1 MPGRARVDSL
11 RQLMERQSLALML
24 VTCAENRRY
33 LSGFTGSAGVLL
45 ITAQRQAIATDFRYY
60 EQALAQCP
68 GWELFRVGY
77 DFDGQLPSLL
87 RELGVNGGPLGYEA
101 AHVTV
106 DRMSHW
112 QAALGEDVP
121 LSGTLGLVEGLRV
134 IKDDGELAAIRRAV
148 SIADRAWA
156 ELLDQLRP
164 GLLEREVAWQLESAM
179 RRLGA
184 SAVAFDLMVASGPNG
199 ALPHARAG
207 ERVIQAGEPLVMD
220 FGCVVDGYRSDITRT
235 VCLGHPSDGR
245 YLELWNLVQR
255 AQETALAGLRGG
267 LSGVEADQLA
277 RSVIVAAGYGEYFG
291 HGLGHGIGLA
301 AHELPRLSFAC
312 AEPVPAGAV
321 VSIEPGIYLPGW
333 GGVRIEDLVLVR
345 ADGVEVLTQAPKSPI
360 LER

>member
-1 MPGRARVDSL
+1 MAGNVRVNRL
-11 RQLMERQSLALML
+11 RQMMERRGLAAML
-24 VTCAENRRY
+24 VSGTHNRRY

-45 ITAQRQAIATDFRYY
+45 ITEQRQTIATDFRYY
-60 EQALAQCP
+60 EQALAQSP
-68 GWELFRVGY
+68 GWQLFRVGY
-77 DFDGQLPSLL
+77 DFDGQLPALL
-87 RELGVNGGPLGYEA
+87 DALGAHGRPIGYEA

-121 LSGTLGLVEGLRV
+121 LSGTLGLVEGLRA

-184 SAVAFDLMVASGPNG
+184 SAVAFDLMVASGPNS

-207 ERVIQAGEPLVMD
+207 ERAIQAGEPLVMD

-245 YLELWNLVQR
+245 YMEIWNLVQR
-255 AQETALAGLRGG
+255 AQEAALAGLRGG
-267 LSGVEADQLA
+267 LSGVEADSLA
-277 RSVIVAAGYGEYFG
+277 RNVIAAAGYADFFG

-312 AEPVPAGAV
+312 AEPVPARAV

-345 ADGVEVLTQAPKSPI
+345 AVGVEVLTQAAKSPV
-360 LER
+360 LE